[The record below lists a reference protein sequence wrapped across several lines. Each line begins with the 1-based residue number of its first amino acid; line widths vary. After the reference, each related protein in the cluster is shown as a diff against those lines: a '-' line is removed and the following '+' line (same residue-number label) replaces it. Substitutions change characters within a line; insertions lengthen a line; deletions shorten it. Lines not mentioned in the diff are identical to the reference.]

1 MLEEIF
7 DKFNLIGFAH
17 FILFIIIIIIV
28 VIIIIIIIIII
39 LLLHSLIFSS

>member
-17 FILFIIIIIIV
+17 FILFIIIIII
-28 VIIIIIIIIII
+28 IIIII

>member
-17 FILFIIIIIIV
+17 FILFIIIIII
-28 VIIIIIIIIII
+28 IIIA